1 MIALFWANLKMMVRN
16 RQATFWALF
25 FPLIFVVVFGLF
37 DFDGLG
43 SSRVAIV
50 AEADSPVVSQVI
62 GGLAAIH
69 ALDVRE
75 EVGPAFP
82 LNVANGR
89 LQVEQ
94 GDLDYLLVLPPDPG
108 PSDGEQ
114 STRTPATLVYA
125 SGDRGR
131 NQLVIGA
138 VRDILA
144 QAGSGAPAGSSA
156 MDSQASPGTG
166 DGLLH
171 SEAVEVSQVSYFD
184 QVLMGLVAMGIMTNA
199 IISISVRISNYRNLS
214 ILKRLLVTP
223 LPIWKY
229 FVGEVGAH
237 LMVALVQAA
246 IIMSVGVLVFGAK
259 IHGNLAWILVIVVLG
274 SLVFLNIGFIV
285 SGWTNNPAAAS
296 GMGNAIA
303 LPMMFFAGTF
313 FPTAA
318 LPWVLPYVAEALPLT
333 PMLVALRD
341 VANAG
346 EPLWNTWPQLAI
358 LGGWVLATGA
368 VATKVFRFN

>member
-1 MIALFWANLKMMVRN
+1 MIALFWANLKMMARN

-37 DFDGLG
+37 DFDSLG
-43 SSRVAIV
+43 SSRVGVV
-50 AEADSPVVSQVI
+50 AEADLPVVSQVI
-62 GGLAAIH
+62 GGLAAIY

-75 EVGPAFP
+75 EVGPAFQS
-82 LNVANGR
+82 NVAKGR
-89 LQVEQ
+89 LEVEQ
-94 GDLDYLLVLPPDPG
+94 GNLDYLLILPPDPS
-108 PSDGEQ
+108 PSDGGNSDGGQ
-114 STRTPATLVYA
+114 LTRTPATLVYA

-131 NQLVIGA
+131 NQLVMGA
-138 VRDILA
+138 IRDILA
-144 QAGSGAPAGSSA
+144 QAGSSA
-156 MDSQASPGTG
+156 MESETSTGPG
-166 DGLLH
+166 DGLLR
-171 SEAVEVSQVSYFD
+171 SEAVEVNQVSYFD

>member
-1 MIALFWANLKMMVRN
+1 MIALLLANLKMLSRN

-37 DFDGLG
+37 DFDGIG
-43 SSRVAIV
+43 SSRVGVV
-50 AEADSPVVSQVI
+50 AHGDSPASIQVI

-69 ALDVRE
+69 ALEVLE
-75 EVGPAFP
+75 EVGGE
-82 LNVANGR
+82 ANGR
-89 LQVEQ
+89 LLVEQ
-94 GDLDYLLVLPPDPG
+94 GDLDYLLILPPD
-108 PSDGEQ
+108 SIA
-114 STRTPATLVYA
+114 STDAARDAWGGGQLPDTPATLVYA

-144 QAGSGAPAGSSA
+144 QAGSGTV
-156 MDSQASPGTG
+156 DSEASTSPVR
-166 DGLLH
+166 GLLN
-171 SEAVEVSQVSYFD
+171 SEEVQVTQASYFD

-199 IISISVRISNYRNLS
+199 IISIAVRISNYRNLS

-237 LMVALVQAA
+237 LVIALVQAA

-259 IHGNLAWILVIVVLG
+259 IHGNLGWIFVIVVLG
-274 SLVFLNIGFIV
+274 SLIFLNIGFIV
-285 SGWTNNPAAAS
+285 SAWTNNPAAAS

-313 FPTAA
+313 FPTSA
-318 LPWVLPYVAEALPLT
+318 LPGFLPYVAEALPLT

-346 EPLWNTWPQLAI
+346 QPLWNSWLQLAV
-358 LGGWVLATGA
+358 LGGWVLVTGA
-368 VATKVFRFN
+368 VATKTFRFN